1 MTLLPELFSHH
12 RWANLTL
19 VDALAELPPEELE
32 RRAPGAFG
40 TIHETL
46 HHLILN
52 ESRFIHVM
60 RGGTVPPP
68 GPKDLLPLAELRR
81 LADDQAG
88 VLTDFATRF
97 VEGDRLQGT
106 FQERP
111 YDFPAYIPLFQAY
124 HHGVEHRTNITTIL
138 ATYDLPVP
146 NLDLWSYQQ
155 AKESAAR

>member
-1 MTLLPELFSHH
+1 MTLLPDLFRHH

-19 VDALAELPPEELE
+19 IDALAALPPEELE
-32 RRAPGAFG
+32 RRTPGGFG
-40 TIHETL
+40 NIHETL
-46 HHLILN
+46 HHLVLN
-52 ESRFIHVM
+52 ETRFIDVM
-60 RGGTVPPP
+60 HGGTVPPP
-68 GPKDLLPLAELRR
+68 GPKDLLPLSELRG
-81 LADDQAG
+81 LASAQGD
-88 VLTDFATRF
+88 VLTEFAERF
-97 VEGDRLQGT
+97 VEGDRLTGT
-106 FQERP
+106 FQGNA